1 VRFVKVDK
9 FEICCLTTSS
19 FFCALT
25 ISNGKN
31 FADLLQNLYFN
42 HFRWKKCYHQLK
54 DEFESFKL
62 KREFLTAEA
71 PNRRLLSKSAELD
84 EEEIQNLKSQI
95 AEMRNRLSSVQNQFD
110 QNRNLLT
117 EHESKEKELHETLAA
132 QKQTF
137 KEKMEA
143 QVSCL
148 PF

>member
-1 VRFVKVDK
+1 
-9 FEICCLTTSS
+9 
-19 FFCALT
+19 
-25 ISNGKN
+25 
-31 FADLLQNLYFN
+31 
-42 HFRWKKCYHQLK
+42 
-54 DEFESFKL
+54 L

-117 EHESKEKELHETLAA
+117 EYESKEKELHETLAA

>member
-1 VRFVKVDK
+1 
-9 FEICCLTTSS
+9 
-19 FFCALT
+19 
-25 ISNGKN
+25 
-31 FADLLQNLYFN
+31 
-42 HFRWKKCYHQLK
+42 
-54 DEFESFKL
+54 L

>member
-1 VRFVKVDK
+1 
-9 FEICCLTTSS
+9 
-19 FFCALT
+19 
-25 ISNGKN
+25 
-31 FADLLQNLYFN
+31 
-42 HFRWKKCYHQLK
+42 
-54 DEFESFKL
+54 
-62 KREFLTAEA
+62 
-71 PNRRLLSKSAELD
+71 
-84 EEEIQNLKSQI
+84 
-95 AEMRNRLSSVQNQFD
+95 MRNRLSSVQNQFD